1 MAEVRIKKVVCFP
14 CSIFLSNVGRKTK
27 IHVTQKDGT
36 RGGNADGDNACRI
49 AGYAV
54 STALTPFFFVLR
66 CFVLRFFFVR
76 IQRISDEFPDDF
88 GFIGISYAVFI

>member
-1 MAEVRIKKVVCFP
+1 VAEVRIKKVVCFP

-54 STALTPFFFVLR
+54 STALTPFFF
-66 CFVLRFFFVR
+66 CFALFCLGRHQVASALYTTFFSITKAR
-76 IQRISDEFPDDF
+76 KFPRKH
-88 GFIGISYAVFI
+88 